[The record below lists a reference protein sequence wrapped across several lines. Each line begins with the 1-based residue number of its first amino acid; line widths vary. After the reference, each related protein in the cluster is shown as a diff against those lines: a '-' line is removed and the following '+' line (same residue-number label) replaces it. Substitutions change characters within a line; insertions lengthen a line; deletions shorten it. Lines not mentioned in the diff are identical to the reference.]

1 MALKYSKCLNKYK
14 IIRVFCSMKEHVWQV
29 IEGDPGK
36 SSNSLRASE
45 DKMKK
50 VNVDTILADKSSF
63 LQDES
68 VVRKRG

>member
-1 MALKYSKCLNKYK
+1 
-14 IIRVFCSMKEHVWQV
+14 MKEHVWQV
-29 IEGDPGK
+29 IEGDPDK

-45 DKMKK
+45 NKMKK
-50 VNVDTILADKSSF
+50 VNVDTILPDKSYF

>member
-1 MALKYSKCLNKYK
+1 
-14 IIRVFCSMKEHVWQV
+14 MKEHVWQV

-50 VNVDTILADKSSF
+50 VNVDTILPDKSSF